1 MIYRLAE
8 GKGTAYYMI
17 GISDDGF
24 PVGIKK
30 ENMEESIENLSQ
42 MALEIGAK
50 IVVLRKD
57 KTTVG
62 TFVAEIMVNKR
73 ERNEVIMDIR
83 VILLGA
89 EGSGK
94 STLIGVLSTGRKDNG
109 KGLAR
114 SNICKHKSE
123 LILGKTTSVSHHT
136 LGLNSK
142 GDITNNSFGFSNTSE
157 KILDSSSKIITFIDI
172 AGSEKYAK
180 SLITGMCSHFPD
192 YAVLVID
199 AIRGIQEITFEHL
212 HLAVAL
218 KLPLIIIITKI
229 DKASS
234 SELNSTLDQIELSI
248 KNLKIYMSSK
258 EDVVMVSNLFLSEG
272 IVPVFKVSSVSFEN
286 LEIFK
291 NFLNLLPVS
300 DYWDH
305 SKIDSQFYVER
316 IVDKPDVGK
325 IVGGVMLK
333 GTVNVGQKM
342 LLGPDANGFFCQI
355 SILNI
360 HCKHVQVR
368 SVKAGQFC
376 SFLISECYSIRP
388 GMVLL
393 DLNSNPQAAMEFE
406 CEITPIDKITEPR
419 IAKPGYQP
427 LIHTQT
433 IRQCTR
439 IINTEGGIEIVPNRP
454 NMLNLRFL
462 YRPEYIEK
470 GTRLMIR
477 DTFITAVGKI
487 TKVNYIEN

>member
-192 YAVLVID
+192 YAVLVI
-199 AIRGIQEITFEHL
+199 RY
-212 HLAVAL
+212 
-218 KLPLIIIITKI
+218 K
-229 DKASS
+229 
-234 SELNSTLDQIELSI
+234 
-248 KNLKIYMSSK
+248 
-258 EDVVMVSNLFLSEG
+258 
-272 IVPVFKVSSVSFEN
+272 
-286 LEIFK
+286 
-291 NFLNLLPVS
+291 
-300 DYWDH
+300 
-305 SKIDSQFYVER
+305 R
-316 IVDKPDVGK
+316 
-325 IVGGVMLK
+325 
-333 GTVNVGQKM
+333 
-342 LLGPDANGFFCQI
+342 
-355 SILNI
+355 
-360 HCKHVQVR
+360 
-368 SVKAGQFC
+368 
-376 SFLISECYSIRP
+376 
-388 GMVLL
+388 
-393 DLNSNPQAAMEFE
+393 
-406 CEITPIDKITEPR
+406 
-419 IAKPGYQP
+419 
-427 LIHTQT
+427 HT
-433 IRQCTR
+433 R
-439 IINTEGGIEIVPNRP
+439 NH
-454 NMLNLRFL
+454 F
-462 YRPEYIEK
+462 
-470 GTRLMIR
+470 
-477 DTFITAVGKI
+477 
-487 TKVNYIEN
+487 